1 MAPGRASPYGK
12 PVRDQAMNRS
22 LGLNRGLLTVEG
34 PNLQS
39 GLRRAIIAAI
49 AARRLQPGQ
58 QMPPSRVLA
67 AQLGI
72 ARNTVTAV
80 YEELATRGFLASVTR
95 RGYFVTGQVAE
106 APSDADDA
114 GPEAAESERAPA
126 APDWPSRMAVR
137 VSEWRHI
144 TKPADWQS
152 YRFPFIYGQVDP
164 EFFPLAAW
172 RSASRDAL
180 GRAAVNWW
188 AADNTD
194 EDDPLLIEQIRRQI
208 LPRRG
213 ILARPNEVLIT
224 LGSQEGLYLLS
235 RLLVRPGDGV
245 GIENPG
251 YADARHIFSLSAGQV
266 RDLPVDADG
275 VRTGP
280 AFDGLSLAVVT
291 PSRHCPTGAPLS
303 AERRAWL
310 LDWAARADALLIE
323 DDYEGEMVADS
334 ALTALKASDAAGR
347 VIYLGTFSKI
357 IAPGMR
363 LGYMVAPA
371 PLIAE
376 ARALRRLMHR
386 SPPLNN
392 QRLTAL
398 FMVEGYYQGL
408 VRQLRSELRRR
419 HDLASAHLARRLP
432 GLQTAGAAGG
442 SSVWLRCPP
451 GVRGP
456 ALAEGARARGVLFED
471 GDPFFSAPPRDK
483 HIRLGLSAIA
493 AERIGPGVDAL
504 ADALDEAF

>member
-1 MAPGRASPYGK
+1 
-12 PVRDQAMNRS
+12 MNRS
-22 LGLNRGLLTVEG
+22 LDLNRGLLAVEG

-80 YEELATRGFLASVTR
+80 YEDLATRGFLVSITR
-95 RGYFVTGQVAE
+95 RGFFVTGQVAD
-106 APSDADDA
+106 AADD
-114 GPEAAESERAPA
+114 EAAAGEDAHA
-126 APDWPSRMAVR
+126 GAPDWPRRMAVR

-235 RLLVRPGDGV
+235 RLLVRAGDVV

-251 YADARHIFSLSAGQV
+251 YTDARHIFSLSAGEV
-266 RDLPVDADG
+266 RDLPVDGDG

-280 AFDGLSLAVVT
+280 DFEGVSLAVVT
-291 PSRHCPTGAPLS
+291 PSRHCPTGVPLS

-310 LDWAARADALLIE
+310 LDWASRSDGLLIE
-323 DDYEGEMVADS
+323 DDYEGEMVAANS
-334 ALTALKASDAAGR
+334 LTALKASDSAGR

-363 LGYMVAPA
+363 LGYMVGPA

-408 VRQLRSELRRR
+408 VRQLRSELLRR
-419 HDLASAHLARRLP
+419 HERASACLAQRLP
-432 GLQTAGAAGG
+432 GLETSGGHGG
-442 SSVWLRCPP
+442 SSIWVRCPA
-451 GVRGP
+451 GVNGE
-456 ALAEGARARGVLFED
+456 ALAAGARARGVLFEN
-471 GDPFFSAPPRDK
+471 GGPFFSTPPEDL

-493 AERIGPGVDAL
+493 AERIGPGVEAL
-504 ADALDEAF
+504 ADALDEAL